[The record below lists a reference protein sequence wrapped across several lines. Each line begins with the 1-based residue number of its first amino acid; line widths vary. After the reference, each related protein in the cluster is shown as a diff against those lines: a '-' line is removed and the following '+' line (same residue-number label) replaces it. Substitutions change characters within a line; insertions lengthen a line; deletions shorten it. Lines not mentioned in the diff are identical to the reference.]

1 VRIAFFND
9 AGVMGGGE
17 HWVLGACRGL
27 QLMGHEAMVI
37 CPWRSELYQ
46 RCLYMGVDV
55 FAYLKMS
62 GIPMYEPLFHMLRR
76 RNIDAV
82 YCTVIGSFCE
92 AAVLG
97 TLVDRLNRERR
108 DRPAVLVLKAGLP
121 PMRGMTPEHYG
132 AGAGPALPRLHVV
145 SEQTRQEFLRWT
157 PQLSP
162 DFVQVLLEGVDL
174 SRFERRPDARAA
186 ARTRWGVADGDA
198 VILNVS
204 RLGPMK
210 GLDNLLL
217 AAPRVLQK
225 HPNVRFLL
233 AGDGEERARLIA
245 LRDRLQLDGRVEF
258 LGPVDDV
265 PSLLAAS
272 DILCH
277 PAIAEGLPNAIVE
290 ALASGTPVVATDVGG
305 IPEAVEHE
313 RTGLL
318 VPAHDIPSI
327 AASLGRLLDSPALCE
342 RLASGGCQV
351 ARERFDL
358 QRNLEHLVQR
368 LERERASVAAAYTR
382 KARPRPRQSRTPIGV
397 LFLMNA
403 LRIGGEETE
412 LTILSRYLDRTRFGL
427 HVVSLYPF
435 DDPIMVSRLRAYG
448 VAIDV
453 RCHAMADEEKV
464 KYLRDFI
471 RKRRIRVVVACQDPR
486 VAYRVFQG
494 LNRSECSLVEH
505 GGVVE
510 ETAAIPKDRTSRY
523 IGVSKRIRAAAA
535 RAMSDPADAVYL
547 PSMVDTRA
555 YGVLDR
561 ARLRAGYGFSSDA
574 CIVVHVGRLEPRK
587 RVEDLLEAG
596 RLLFPSH
603 PQLRVLIVGGPD
615 AYQPDYADRLKQR
628 YDALPDPRITFAGPR
643 GDVAEILSASDILV
657 LPAVGEGMSHVINEA
672 GAAGLAVIAADDGAA
687 REQLADGAAGRLV
700 PPGRPDLIAQH
711 LMELAADA
719 GARLALG
726 ARLRVRVGRR
736 FAASK
741 IVPRWETLLSDVAA
755 PGLDSHQ
762 VMIASMDQP
771 LDFPSEIQIQTI
783 TSCNAACV
791 MCPYPEVSK
800 EFALERMDERLF
812 DRLLDECS
820 REPGLKRIEPFLMNE
835 AFTDNRIIDWIA
847 RAKQKAPHAMVTV
860 TTNGSPLIPK
870 VTDRLVRTGLDAI
883 WFSFNGA
890 TPDTYEKIMGIPY
903 ARVKANIDYLLE
915 VRPPT
920 LQVFVNMI
928 ETKLM
933 EPEIARNIR
942 YWESRGVRAGV
953 SALVNRA
960 GNVRNYDDLRYTPQG
975 MQPVRTCELP
985 FYKMYILASGD
996 AVLCC
1001 MDWRRQVVIGN
1012 VGRQSIRDIWNG
1024 DAYRRIRRLHIE
1036 GRDGEIGLCKSCSYT
1051 LS

>member
-510 ETAAIPKDRTSRY
+510 ETAAIPKDRTWRY

-820 REPGLKRIEPFLMNE
+820 REPGLKRIEPF
-835 AFTDNRIIDWIA
+835 
-847 RAKQKAPHAMVTV
+847 
-860 TTNGSPLIPK
+860 
-870 VTDRLVRTGLDAI
+870 
-883 WFSFNGA
+883 
-890 TPDTYEKIMGIPY
+890 PDE
-903 ARVKANIDYLLE
+903 
-915 VRPPT
+915 
-920 LQVFVNMI
+920 
-928 ETKLM
+928 
-933 EPEIARNIR
+933 
-942 YWESRGVRAGV
+942 
-953 SALVNRA
+953 
-960 GNVRNYDDLRYTPQG
+960 
-975 MQPVRTCELP
+975 
-985 FYKMYILASGD
+985 
-996 AVLCC
+996 
-1001 MDWRRQVVIGN
+1001 
-1012 VGRQSIRDIWNG
+1012 
-1024 DAYRRIRRLHIE
+1024 
-1036 GRDGEIGLCKSCSYT
+1036 
-1051 LS
+1051 